1 MSDVS
6 AHDNEAQNR
15 PAAAPES
22 TPKSA
27 PAHDATP
34 VAPATP
40 AGDARPA
47 GQPGAAQ
54 PADAVTA
61 AAGERGEH
69 EPPKPAPELRSAS
82 RKAMVKYGL
91 ARLVLFLVLTV
102 VIQGLAMLIGAPV
115 PLIFSALLALF
126 LALPLSMLIFTKWR
140 LEATNSLAEYSRQRK
155 AHKAWVQRELAGR
168 N

>member
-1 MSDVS
+1 M
-6 AHDNEAQNR
+6 
-15 PAAAPES
+15 
-22 TPKSA
+22 
-27 PAHDATP
+27 
-34 VAPATP
+34 
-40 AGDARPA
+40 
-47 GQPGAAQ
+47 
-54 PADAVTA
+54 
-61 AAGERGEH
+61 
-69 EPPKPAPELRSAS
+69 RSAS
-82 RKAMVKYGL
+82 RKAMAKYGL
-91 ARLVLFLVLTV
+91 ARLVLFLVLTA